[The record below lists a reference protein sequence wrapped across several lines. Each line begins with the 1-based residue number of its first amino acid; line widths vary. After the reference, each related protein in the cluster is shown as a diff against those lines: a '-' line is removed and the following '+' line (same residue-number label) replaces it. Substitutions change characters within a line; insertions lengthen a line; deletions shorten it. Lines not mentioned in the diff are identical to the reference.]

1 MVFKYHGDVYDK
13 KDWMKL
19 ASAIRI
25 YEGIEW
31 NDAQEEAKRLL
42 GCGDYNNISKK
53 MQKGGVKIF
62 SRGEKWD
69 GLNVVNVT
77 NKMVPKIQVTEFS
90 ETAGKRWSPYIYNN
104 FEDMSAGNADWMY
117 TSPSLIYVA
126 DGTGHMWILEYGEA
140 GAAKLQ
146 RFNNALMELETNYE
160 KNPSLANFNMLI
172 NELHGKMETTV
183 GTAASF
189 LSAIPVIYKKK
200 HWLAITNI
208 GDASGYLMIG
218 NDIIKL
224 ENPNEAATKIR
235 KGTELGSTI
244 QNKEQFLIELPKNSS
259 ATVVLMTD
267 GCYETMIKQRDL
279 HYSKTTPNDII
290 KGTDTWKSWMNSD
303 MTNQNRYAL
312 LRESFQNI
320 TSLQDYVQSIYAK
333 SRAGAL
339 AIYGKI
345 GIQGPPHELQKVFDD
360 ASVVAGIYDTKGS
373 KGLAWGF
380 V

>member
-1 MVFKYHGDVYDK
+1 
-13 KDWMKL
+13 
-19 ASAIRI
+19 
-25 YEGIEW
+25 
-31 NDAQEEAKRLL
+31 
-42 GCGDYNNISKK
+42 
-53 MQKGGVKIF
+53 
-62 SRGEKWD
+62 
-69 GLNVVNVT
+69 
-77 NKMVPKIQVTEFS
+77 
-90 ETAGKRWSPYIYNN
+90 
-104 FEDMSAGNADWMY
+104 
-117 TSPSLIYVA
+117 
-126 DGTGHMWILEYGEA
+126 
-140 GAAKLQ
+140 
-146 RFNNALMELETNYE
+146 
-160 KNPSLANFNMLI
+160 
-172 NELHGKMETTV
+172 
-183 GTAASF
+183 
-189 LSAIPVIYKKK
+189 
-200 HWLAITNI
+200 
-208 GDASGYLMIG
+208 MIG

-244 QNKEQFLIELPKNSS
+244 QNKEQYLIELPKNSS

-345 GIQGPPHELQKVFDD
+345 GIQDPPHELQKVFDD
-360 ASVVAGIYDTKGS
+360 ASVVAGIYDTR
-373 KGLAWGF
+373 L
-380 V
+380 